1 MRQGGERGRQLLDKG
16 CNDTPGT
23 IQHIQKKETS
33 MRIIKYLAAVTC
45 ITAIA
50 GAAFAQD
57 PKWPGK
63 PITYVVPFAA
73 GGTTDVLARLIAN
86 KLGPA
91 LGTTVIVD
99 NKPGAG
105 GNIGSDYV
113 AKAAA
118 DGYTILG
125 GTISSHAINVSLY
138 SKMPYDPVKNF
149 QPVTL
154 IGTLPNVLVVRADS
168 PYHSVNDVIV
178 AAKGKSDGVTYGSS
192 GNGTS
197 QHLSG
202 ELFQSISGVKMLHVP
217 YKGSAPAMQALLGG
231 EVTLVFENILA
242 AVPHI
247 KAGKLRALGVTSS
260 KRSSQLPDVPP
271 LSEAGL
277 PGYEIVSWQ
286 AIFAPAGT
294 PQPIVDRLASEIGKI
309 LQDSEIKS
317 RLVSL
322 GVEPSGAG
330 PKELGAFQKAEVTKW
345 SQLIKSANIKIE

>member
-1 MRQGGERGRQLLDKG
+1 MQF
-16 CNDTPGT
+16 
-23 IQHIQKKETS
+23 S
-33 MRIIKYLAAVTC
+33 KYLAALSCAAAV
-45 ITAIA
+45 IA
-50 GAAFAQD
+50 AGSVQAQD
-57 PKWPGK
+57 KWPSK

-73 GGTTDVLARLIAN
+73 GGTTDVLARLIGN
-86 KLGPA
+86 KLGPV
-91 LGTTVIVD
+91 LGTTVIVE

-113 AKAAA
+113 AKAAP

-168 PYHSVNDVIV
+168 PFHSVKDVIA
-178 AAKGKSDGVTYGSS
+178 AAKAKPDAVTYASS

-202 ELFQSISGVKMLHVP
+202 ELFQSLSGTKMLHVP

-231 EVTLVFENILA
+231 EVNLVFENILA

-247 KAGKLRALGVTSS
+247 QAGKLRALGVTSA
-260 KRSSQLPDVPP
+260 KRATGLPDVPP
-271 LSEAGL
+271 LADFL

-286 AIFAPAGT
+286 AVFAPAGT
-294 PQPIVDRLASEIGKI
+294 PQPIVDRLAKEIGKI
-309 LQDSEIKS
+309 IHDPELTS
-317 RLVSL
+317 RLMAL

-330 PKELGAFQKAEVTKW
+330 PNELGSFQKAEVAKW
-345 SQLIKSANIKIE
+345 AQLIKSAKITME